1 MYSLVWHFPSIFYR
15 FDIILK
21 ILKTCEEASSIDF
34 GSELRWSSGP
44 WTLCCLFSANQIHMQ
59 GSVGIPGL
67 HHICVWQTKPSSRG
81 FPTSSST
88 KLLEYPG
95 DTTHNFFC
103 ALHYL
108 FVENFNLEC
117 RKSIRVHNDLMCCF
131 LLLHLVL
138 YIISPLTRSK
148 KFYCMFH
155 LMEVSDWYRR
165 VWTAVIGPCEGG
177 RGHDLTG
184 CSDPGEHSF
193 HLSFYYLIGWKRA
206 RRSSEVWQTE
216 RAFITTARHAAS
228 DWMFARVR
236 GHQTYRLFTTVSFLT
251 QHSST
256 GCGCVSIVHEKEG
269 WDKSIILHALFVIII
284 RCDTF
289 LL

>member
-1 MYSLVWHFPSIFYR
+1 MHINQLWEVWQSTCRISKNTSCVFQAHDPFDGSYCMSWNQNFLKKNCVHQQHTQKSAVLFNICTLW

-21 ILKTCEEASSIDF
+21 ILKTCEEVSSIDF

-44 WTLCCLFSANQIHMQ
+44 WTLRCLFSANQIHMQ

-81 FPTSSST
+81 FLTSSST

-165 VWTAVIGPCEGG
+165 VWTAV
-177 RGHDLTG
+177 
-184 CSDPGEHSF
+184 
-193 HLSFYYLIGWKRA
+193 
-206 RRSSEVWQTE
+206 Q
-216 RAFITTARHAAS
+216 
-228 DWMFARVR
+228 
-236 GHQTYRLFTTVSFLT
+236 
-251 QHSST
+251 
-256 GCGCVSIVHEKEG
+256 
-269 WDKSIILHALFVIII
+269 
-284 RCDTF
+284 
-289 LL
+289 